1 MDEMIIIPYHGDHM
15 ILLSLIDNITS
26 TCRVMCSV
34 YHLVVVYS
42 SEIILKEKNRSKY
55 QNIQLHSI
63 LDLQMSSYPFD
74 ICMNIWEKLGCLVRD
89 F

>member
-1 MDEMIIIPYHGDHM
+1 MDEMIEHNYSISWRSYDFVKLDRQHHLHLQRI
-15 ILLSLIDNITS
+15 
-26 TCRVMCSV
+26 MCSV

-74 ICMNIWEKLGCLVRD
+74 ICMNI
-89 F
+89 